1 MAGIIRRLLLSW
13 FGWAFDASV
22 NGSTVT
28 VGTSVVQVHKFNP
41 ARLCANFSN
50 SSTGII
56 ALSHNPAMTL
66 ADGYQLAAGQS
77 CGFDWQTDYQ
87 RPGEAWYAIGNG
99 AGLTLFTETQ
109 VLTGEQDSDPVPGL

>member
-1 MAGIIRRLLLSW
+1 M
-13 FGWAFDASV
+13 
-22 NGSTVT
+22 
-28 VGTSVVQVHKFNP
+28 VQVHKYNP

-56 ALSHNPAMTL
+56 AISRNPAMTL